1 MFGNSIVEF
10 FAESSVIF
18 LRNFLLSDKKD
29 LQWQKRQGRIKGE
42 NISNKEK

>member
-1 MFGNSIVEF
+1 MYF
-10 FAESSVIF
+10 FDTFLQESSVIF
-18 LRNFLLSDKKD
+18 FKNFLVSDKKD